1 MVPAASCYSPWL
13 CPIHSEG
20 LLPTRPP

>member
-1 MVPAASCYSPWL
+1 MVPAASCYSPGL

-20 LLPTRPP
+20 LLPTRPS